1 MHDSS
6 MSKADLHVHSRHS
19 DRPSEWFS
27 RRIGSPESFTAPLEI
42 YEKAQQRG
50 MDFVTIS
57 DHNCIRGALEI
68 AAPEE
73 HLPFQ
78 RDHHLLSRGRLQ
90 DPRPGGRRRRAQFRM
105 IQELRADIYDLH
117 RYLTEENI
125 FASVTHPFYRV
136 NGRLTID
143 HLEKLLLMF
152 RCFEEINGTRDRRA
166 AGTDRRHFSQ
176 SDAGYYGEDGRPP
189 RHRSHR
195 VASRGR
201 SASLAAAT
209 TTAASTSARPIRS
222 RPTPRT
228 CPSFSR
234 ISATGNIRPA
244 AIAAAAL

>member
-1 MHDSS
+1 MV
-6 MSKADLHVHSRHS
+6 L
-19 DRPSEWFS
+19 

-42 YEKAQQRG
+42 YEKARQRG

-68 AAPEE
+68 AHLKNTFLSSEITTYFPEDGCKIHVLVAGVDE
-73 HLPFQ
+73 
-78 RDHHLLSRGRLQ
+78 
-90 DPRPGGRRRRAQFRM
+90 AQFRM
-105 IQELRADIYDLH
+105 IQELRANIYDLH

-166 AGTDRRHFSQ
+166 AELSRRHFSQ

-189 RHRSHR
+189 RPRSHR
-195 VASRGR
+195 
-201 SASLAAAT
+201 
-209 TTAASTSARPIRS
+209 ARAVEEVLHWRQR
-222 RPTPRT
+222 RP
-228 CPSFSR
+228 
-234 ISATGNIRPA
+234 
-244 AIAAAAL
+244 